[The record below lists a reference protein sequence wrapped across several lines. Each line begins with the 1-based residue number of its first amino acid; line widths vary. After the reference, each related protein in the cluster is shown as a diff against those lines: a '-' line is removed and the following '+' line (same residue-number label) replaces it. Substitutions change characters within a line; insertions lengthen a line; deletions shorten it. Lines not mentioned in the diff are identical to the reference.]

1 MLVLP
6 AIEQLNDRWQTFD
19 DMQFIARSLRTASK
33 ASPAPD
39 FAAKNEDASCLM
51 CPSDG
56 DGEFV
61 KLVQLGL
68 YDLLEF
74 PIPTPLKDVT
84 LIGEAEVVV
93 FTGAE
98 LHDIVDAGKRFGV
111 ARCISSAPNSLA
123 TLLGAAAGVR

>member
-19 DMQFIARSLRTASK
+19 DMEITTRSVWAASK
-33 ASPAPD
+33 APPAAD
-39 FAAKNEDASCLM
+39 FSATKEDASCLV
-51 CPSDG
+51 CSSDG

-111 ARCISSAPNSLA
+111 ARFISSAPNSLA
-123 TLLGAAAGVR
+123 ALLGAAARVR

>member
-1 MLVLP
+1 
-6 AIEQLNDRWQTFD
+6 
-19 DMQFIARSLRTASK
+19 MQFIARSLRTSSK

-39 FAAKNEDASCLM
+39 FAAKKEDASCLV

-61 KLVQLGL
+61 KSVQLGL
-68 YDLLEF
+68 HDLIEF

-84 LIGEAEVVV
+84 LIGEAEVMV

-98 LHDIVDAGKRFGV
+98 LHDIVDAGKRLGV
-111 ARCISSAPNSLA
+111 ARFISSVPNSLA
-123 TLLGAAAGVR
+123 TLLGAATGVR